1 MVATEGLPVGVRGG
15 ANAGVE
21 LLGVFFVPVI
31 FDIRETS
38 FIVVTRGKVNDT
50 DGTLAEK
57 NAALRV
63 SEVER
68 KLEYWKGESA
78 VAEYFAEVSFIA

>member
-1 MVATEGLPVGVRGG
+1 MVKFLSGTI
-15 ANAGVE
+15 AGVE

-38 FIVVTRGKVNDT
+38 FVVVTRGKVNDT

-63 SEVER
+63 SEVES
-68 KLEYWKGESA
+68 KLEYWKSESA